1 MTADS
6 PAVVAN
12 FAQQIEQAR
21 KDFLAACPAKEEPQE
36 QPVPSITPYPLV
48 SVGEVLKCP
57 PLRWRVKGLIPARG
71 IGQIYGASTA
81 GKSFLSLD
89 LAVHVAR
96 GRTWYGHK
104 TKAAPVVIFS
114 LEGQEGTRN
123 RLAAYLAYH
132 GEELPPNLSIG
143 TAPTTFY
150 KPEDL
155 EAITASLPDGCL
167 CIVDTQACA
176 SVGLD
181 ENRTDDM
188 TLLIEGCKQIAAS
201 KDCFVLLTHHAGKDL
216 TRGARGSSTQLPSW
230 DCCIEATRNGQQRE
244 WKAVKVK
251 DGGGEGEKHPFRLA
265 VVDLGADEDG
275 DRITSCVALPDG
287 EALQEEKPL
296 SPALNYALES
306 LRTALQKAGADSI
319 HVDDWR
325 PTFYA
330 GHTADNDNAK
340 KVAFHRDRNKLVT
353 LGKICVENNR
363 YSFATTPGTSQ
374 HRHNTVTS
382 DAPVTSQHVTHP
394 FKGCDDVT
402 LCDEDG
408 EPKTSCVVEPD
419 NTPVQE
425 EKPLTPSLKYALESL
440 EAALNEDGGNSVHVE
455 AWRKHYYA
463 KSTADNTHAKK
474 TAFLRVR
481 KELAT
486 MGKVTVLNDMYSI
499 PGTDGTTGT
508 TGTDGT
514 DGTDGT
520 HSFRSVPCVPPCE
533 GPGYE

>member
-1 MTADS
+1 MTSLDPCAPDYAD
-6 PAVVAN
+6 AIAK
-12 FAQQIEQAR
+12 AR
-21 KDFLAACPAKEEPQE
+21 ADFLASCPAKDE
-36 QPVPSITPYPLV
+36 QPEQPEPAVAPYPLV

-96 GRTWYGHK
+96 GRAWYGHK
-104 TKAAPVVIFS
+104 VNASFVAIFS

-123 RLAAYLAYH
+123 RLAAYIEYH
-132 GEELPPNLSIG
+132 GEELPANLSIG

-155 EAITASLPDGCL
+155 EAIAASLPDGCL

-188 TLLIEGCKQIAAS
+188 TLLIEGCKRLAAR
-201 KDCFVLLTHHAGKDL
+201 KDCFVLLVHHAGKDL

-230 DCCIEATRNGQQRE
+230 DCCVEATRNGQRRE

-287 EALQEEKPL
+287 EAVQEEKPL
-296 SPALNYALES
+296 TPALNYALES
-306 LRTALQKAGADSI
+306 LRAALEKADSKSV

-363 YSFATTPGTSQ
+363 YSFADHIVTSQ
-374 HRHNTVTS
+374 QRHNTVTS
-382 DAPVTSQHVTHP
+382 DAPVTSQHVTHLYNR
-394 FKGCDDVT
+394 CDDVT
-402 LCDEDG
+402 QCDG
-408 EPKTSCVVEPD
+408 EERR
-419 NTPVQE
+419 
-425 EKPLTPSLKYALESL
+425 
-440 EAALNEDGGNSVHVE
+440 G
-455 AWRKHYYA
+455 
-463 KSTADNTHAKK
+463 
-474 TAFLRVR
+474 
-481 KELAT
+481 
-486 MGKVTVLNDMYSI
+486 
-499 PGTDGTTGT
+499 
-508 TGTDGT
+508 
-514 DGTDGT
+514 
-520 HSFRSVPCVPPCE
+520 
-533 GPGYE
+533 

>member
-1 MTADS
+1 MTSLDPCSPNYAD
-6 PAVVAN
+6 AIAK
-12 FAQQIEQAR
+12 AR
-21 KDFLAACPAKEEPQE
+21 AEFLSTCPAKDE
-36 QPVPSITPYPLV
+36 QPEQPEPAVAPYPLV

-96 GRTWYGHK
+96 GRAWYGHK
-104 TKAAPVVIFS
+104 VNASFVAIFS

-123 RLAAYLAYH
+123 RLAAYIEYH
-132 GEELPPNLSIG
+132 GEELPANLSIG

-155 EAITASLPDGCL
+155 EAIAASLPDGCL

-188 TLLIEGCKQIAAS
+188 TLLIEGCKQLAAR
-201 KDCFVLLTHHAGKDL
+201 KDCFVLLVHHAGKDL

-230 DCCIEATRNGQQRE
+230 DCCIEATRNGQRRE

-265 VVDLGADEDG
+265 VVDLGADSDG
-275 DRITSCVALPDG
+275 CRLTSCVALPDG
-287 EALQEEKPL
+287 EAVQDEKPL
-296 SPALNYALES
+296 TPALNYALES
-306 LRTALQKAGADSI
+306 LRAALEKADSKSV

-363 YSFATTPGTSQ
+363 YSFADHIGTSQ
-374 HRHNTVTS
+374 QRHNTVTS
-382 DAPVTSQHVTHP
+382 DAPVTSQHVTP
-394 FKGCDDVT
+394 PYKGGDSVTQCDLGVSH
-402 LCDEDG
+402 E
-408 EPKTSCVVEPD
+408 
-419 NTPVQE
+419 
-425 EKPLTPSLKYALESL
+425 
-440 EAALNEDGGNSVHVE
+440 
-455 AWRKHYYA
+455 
-463 KSTADNTHAKK
+463 
-474 TAFLRVR
+474 
-481 KELAT
+481 
-486 MGKVTVLNDMYSI
+486 
-499 PGTDGTTGT
+499 
-508 TGTDGT
+508 
-514 DGTDGT
+514 
-520 HSFRSVPCVPPCE
+520 
-533 GPGYE
+533 

>member
-1 MTADS
+1 MLNSDPYAPDYTDA
-6 PAVVAN
+6 
-12 FAQQIEQAR
+12 IAR
-21 KDFLAACPAKEEPQE
+21 EREKILASCPAKEEQQA
-36 QPVPSITPYPLV
+36 QPEPAVAPYPLV

-96 GRTWYGHK
+96 GRAWYEHK
-104 TKAAPVVIFS
+104 VNASFVALFS
-114 LEGQEGTRN
+114 LEGQEGMRN
-123 RLAAYLAYH
+123 RIAAYIDYF
-132 GEELPPNLSIG
+132 GEELPPNISIG

-155 EAITASLPDGCL
+155 EAIAASLPDGCL

-188 TLLIEGCKQIAAS
+188 TLLIEGCKQLAAR
-201 KDCFVLLTHHAGKDL
+201 KDCFVLLVHHAGKDL

-230 DCCIEATRNGQQRE
+230 DCCIEATRNGQRRE

-287 EALQEEKPL
+287 EAVQDEKPL

-306 LRTALQKAGADSI
+306 LRTALEKSGSDSI

-363 YSFATTPGTSQ
+363 YSFAAPLGTSQ
-374 HRHNTVTS
+374 QRHNTVTS
-382 DAPVTSQHVTHP
+382 DAPVTSQHVTHLYNR
-394 FKGCDDVT
+394 CDDVT
-402 LCDEDG
+402 QCDG
-408 EPKTSCVVEPD
+408 EERR
-419 NTPVQE
+419 
-425 EKPLTPSLKYALESL
+425 
-440 EAALNEDGGNSVHVE
+440 G
-455 AWRKHYYA
+455 
-463 KSTADNTHAKK
+463 
-474 TAFLRVR
+474 
-481 KELAT
+481 
-486 MGKVTVLNDMYSI
+486 
-499 PGTDGTTGT
+499 
-508 TGTDGT
+508 
-514 DGTDGT
+514 
-520 HSFRSVPCVPPCE
+520 
-533 GPGYE
+533 

>member
-1 MTADS
+1 
-6 PAVVAN
+6 
-12 FAQQIEQAR
+12 
-21 KDFLAACPAKEEPQE
+21 
-36 QPVPSITPYPLV
+36 
-48 SVGEVLKCP
+48 
-57 PLRWRVKGLIPARG
+57 
-71 IGQIYGASTA
+71 
-81 GKSFLSLD
+81 
-89 LAVHVAR
+89 
-96 GRTWYGHK
+96 
-104 TKAAPVVIFS
+104 
-114 LEGQEGTRN
+114 
-123 RLAAYLAYH
+123 
-132 GEELPPNLSIG
+132 
-143 TAPTTFY
+143 
-150 KPEDL
+150 
-155 EAITASLPDGCL
+155 
-167 CIVDTQACA
+167 
-176 SVGLD
+176 
-181 ENRTDDM
+181 M

-265 VVDLGADEDG
+265 VVDLGADDDG

-353 LGKICVENNR
+353 LGKICVKNNR

-394 FKGCDDVT
+394 FKGCDAV
-402 LCDEDG
+402 
-408 EPKTSCVVEPD
+408 
-419 NTPVQE
+419 
-425 EKPLTPSLKYALESL
+425 
-440 EAALNEDGGNSVHVE
+440 
-455 AWRKHYYA
+455 
-463 KSTADNTHAKK
+463 
-474 TAFLRVR
+474 
-481 KELAT
+481 
-486 MGKVTVLNDMYSI
+486 
-499 PGTDGTTGT
+499 
-508 TGTDGT
+508 
-514 DGTDGT
+514 
-520 HSFRSVPCVPPCE
+520 
-533 GPGYE
+533 